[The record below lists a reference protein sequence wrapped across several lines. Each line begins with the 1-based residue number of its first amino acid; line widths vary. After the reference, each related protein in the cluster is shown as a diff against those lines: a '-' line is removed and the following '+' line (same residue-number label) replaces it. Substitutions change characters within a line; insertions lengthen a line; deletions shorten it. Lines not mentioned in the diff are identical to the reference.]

1 MISLAQRFGVV
12 KTKAMAYN
20 TFCPHQYILNTEEG
34 THMEQTQLSWNE
46 RGQLWLRLGLRGALT
61 LGAAALVVWVGLPLA
76 SLLSPFLFALVLAWL
91 LNPAVR
97 WLQRKT
103 NISRKAVSMILVI
116 LVFAV
121 IGGVLFGLGWMA
133 VDQVRSLFNN
143 RQSVLDD
150 FLNGLLGVVNS
161 VQRWIAGLSGV
172 VPDEVITTSEDLIDT
187 IAGWVQG
194 LDFSGWLT
202 EMAGQAPSMA
212 ANVSGFA
219 VALVVFMMGSY
230 FITGDYPRLRFELT
244 DRVPMVARD
253 FCRSV
258 KDIFMSAFGGYVKSQ
273 LILSAGVFI
282 ILSIGF
288 FLMGQPYGLLL
299 AFGLAVLDFIPIIG
313 AGTVMVPWAVIDMV
327 LAQYGEAAA
336 LMAVWG
342 VIVLFRRFA
351 EPKIL
356 GDQTGL
362 SPILSLVGI
371 YVGMK
376 LGGVLGMVVGPL
388 LLLVCINLAK
398 LGIFR
403 PVLDDLALAASD
415 ISAILRSGRKIDTGT
430 DTNTNAKTDSD

>member
-1 MISLAQRFGVV
+1 
-12 KTKAMAYN
+12 
-20 TFCPHQYILNTEEG
+20 
-34 THMEQTQLSWNE
+34 MEQLPLLSWQE
-46 RGQLWLRLGLRGALT
+46 RGRLWLRLGLRFVLMLAG
-61 LGAAALVVWVGLPLA
+61 AALVIWVGLPLL
-76 SLLSPFLFALVLAWL
+76 SLLSPFVLALIFAWV

-103 NISRKAVSMILVI
+103 NLSRKLISLVLVI

-133 VDQVRSLFNN
+133 VDQVRSLFEN
-143 RQSVLDD
+143 RESLLDEL
-150 FLNGLLGVVNS
+150 LNGALALVNN
-161 VQRWIAGLSGV
+161 VQRWLGGLSGV
-172 VPDEVITTSEDLIDT
+172 VPDGVLTTSEDLMDT
-187 IAGWVQG
+187 LLGWVQELDLSGRLAG
-194 LDFSGWLT
+194 L
-202 EMAGQAPSMA
+202 AGQAPSMA

-219 VALVVFMMGSY
+219 VALVVFMMASY

-244 DRVPMVARD
+244 DRVPPVTRD

-258 KDIFMSAFGGYVKSQ
+258 KDIFMNAFGGYLKSQ
-273 LILSAGVFI
+273 LILSLGVFL
-282 ILSIGF
+282 ILSAGF
-288 FLMGQPYGLLL
+288 LLMGQPYGLLL

-362 SPILSLVGI
+362 SPILSLLGI
-371 YVGMK
+371 YLGMRA
-376 LGGVLGMVVGPL
+376 GGVLGMVIGPL
-388 LLLVCINLAK
+388 LLLVCVNLAK

-403 PVLDDLALAASD
+403 PAMRDLSLAASD
-415 ISAILRSGRKIDTGT
+415 IHAIFRSGRTPEGPDRENGQG
-430 DTNTNAKTDSD
+430 

>member
-1 MISLAQRFGVV
+1 
-12 KTKAMAYN
+12 
-20 TFCPHQYILNTEEG
+20 
-34 THMEQTQLSWNE
+34 MEHTQLSWYQ

-61 LGAAALVVWVGLPLA
+61 LGAIALVIWVGLPLA
-76 SLLSPFLFALVLAWL
+76 SLLSPFLFALALSWV

-103 NISRKAVSMILVI
+103 NISRKVLSMALVV
-116 LVFAV
+116 LVFAI
-121 IGGVLFGLGWMA
+121 IGGVLFGLGWVA
-133 VDQVRSLFNN
+133 VDQVRSLFDN
-143 RQSVLDD
+143 RQSLLDEL
-150 FLNGLLGVVNS
+150 LNGLAGVVNS
-161 VQRWIAGLSGV
+161 VQNWLAGLGDF
-172 VPDEVITTSEDLIDT
+172 VPEGVITTGEDVMGAVTDWLR
-187 IAGWVQG
+187 G
-194 LDFSGWLT
+194 LDYDRWLT

-219 VALVVFMMGSY
+219 VALVVFMMASY
-230 FITGDYPRLRFELT
+230 FITGDYPRLRLELT

-273 LILSAGVFI
+273 LILSAGVFG
-282 ILSIGF
+282 ILTIGF
-288 FLMGQPYGLLL
+288 FLMGQPYSLLL

-313 AGTVMVPWAVIDMV
+313 SGTVMVPWAVLDMISGR
-327 LAQYGEAAA
+327 YGEAAA

-342 VIVLFRRFA
+342 VIALFRQFA

-376 LGGVLGMVVGPL
+376 AGGVLGMVVGPL

-403 PVLDDLALAASD
+403 PVLDDLALAAGD
-415 ISAILRSGRKIDTGT
+415 INAILRHGRRAEQDRRE
-430 DTNTNAKTDSD
+430 

>member
-1 MISLAQRFGVV
+1 
-12 KTKAMAYN
+12 
-20 TFCPHQYILNTEEG
+20 
-34 THMEQTQLSWNE
+34 MEYTQLTWRR
-46 RGQLWLRLGLRGALT
+46 RGQLWLRLGIRGVLLLGGLAL
-61 LGAAALVVWVGLPLA
+61 LVWVGLPLL
-76 SLLSPFLFALVLAWL
+76 SLLSPFVLALVFAWL

-97 WLQRKT
+97 WLEERSSG
-103 NISRKAVSMILVI
+103 SRKVISMILVV

-133 VDQVRSLFNN
+133 VGQIRSLFDN
-143 RQSVLDD
+143 RQSLLDE
-150 FLNGLLGVVNS
+150 LLDGVVNVVNS
-161 VQRWIAGLSGV
+161 VGGWLEGLGGL
-172 VPDEVITTSEDLIDT
+172 VPQGVITTSEDLINALLD
-187 IAGWVQG
+187 WVQG

-202 EMAGQAPSMA
+202 QMAGQAPSMVT
-212 ANVSGFA
+212 NVSGFA
-219 VALVVFMMGSY
+219 VALVVFMMASY
-230 FITGDYPRLRFELT
+230 FITGDYPRLRQEFT
-244 DRVPMVARD
+244 HRVPMMARD

-258 KDIFMSAFGGYVKSQ
+258 KNIFMSAFGGYIKSQ
-273 LILSAGVFI
+273 LILSAGVFL
-282 ILSIGF
+282 ILSVGF
-288 FLMGQPYGLLL
+288 FIMGQPYSLLL

-376 LGGVLGMVVGPL
+376 VGGVLGMVMGPL

-403 PVLDDLALAASD
+403 PVLDDLALAAGD
-415 ISAILRSGRKIDTGT
+415 IHAILKSGQKADGT
-430 DTNTNAKTDSD
+430 KEA

>member
-1 MISLAQRFGVV
+1 
-12 KTKAMAYN
+12 
-20 TFCPHQYILNTEEG
+20 
-34 THMEQTQLSWNE
+34 MEHTQLSWRQ

-76 SLLSPFLFALVLAWL
+76 SLLSPFLCALVLAWV

-103 NISRKAVSMILVI
+103 NLSRKALSMVLVV

-121 IGGVLFGLGWMA
+121 IGGILFGLGWVA
-133 VDQVRSLFNN
+133 VDQVRLLFDN
-143 RQSVLDD
+143 RQSLLD
-150 FLNGLLGVVNS
+150 GLLDGLVGVVNS
-161 VQRWIAGLSGV
+161 VGGWLEGLGGLVPQGV
-172 VPDEVITTSEDLIDT
+172 LTTSEDLMNT
-187 IAGWVQG
+187 LVRWVQG

-202 EMAGQAPSMA
+202 EMAGHAPSMVT
-212 ANVSGFA
+212 NVSNFA

-258 KDIFMSAFGGYVKSQ
+258 KNIFMSAFGGYVKSQ
-273 LILSAGVFI
+273 LILSAGVFA

-299 AFGLAVLDFIPIIG
+299 AFGLSVLDFIPIIG
-313 AGTVMVPWAVIDMV
+313 SGTVMVPWAVVDMI
-327 LAQYGEAAA
+327 LGQYGEAAA

-342 VIVLFRRFA
+342 VIALFRQLA

-356 GDQTGL
+356 GNQTGL

-376 LGGVLGMVVGPL
+376 AGGVLGMVVGPL

-403 PVLDDLALAASD
+403 PVLDDLALAAGD
-415 ISAILRSGRKIDTGT
+415 INAILRSGRRAQEEK
-430 DTNTNAKTDSD
+430 DS

>member
-1 MISLAQRFGVV
+1 
-12 KTKAMAYN
+12 
-20 TFCPHQYILNTEEG
+20 
-34 THMEQTQLSWNE
+34 MENTQLSWHE
-46 RGQLWLRLGLRGALT
+46 RGQLWLRLGLRGALA
-61 LGAAALVVWVGLPLA
+61 LGAAALLIWVGLPLA
-76 SLLSPFLFALVLAWL
+76 SLLSPFLCALVLAWL

-103 NISRKAVSMILVI
+103 NVSRKAISMVLVV

-121 IGGVLFGLGWMA
+121 IGGILFGLGWMA
-133 VDQVRSLFNN
+133 VDQVRSLFDN

-161 VQRWIAGLSGV
+161 VQRWIAGLNGV
-172 VPDEVITTSEDLIDT
+172 VPNEVITTSEDLT
-187 IAGWVQG
+187 NTLVSWVQG
-194 LDFSGWLT
+194 LDFSGWFAQ
-202 EMAGQAPSMA
+202 MAGQAPSMA

-219 VALVVFMMGSY
+219 VALVVFMMASY

-258 KDIFMSAFGGYVKSQ
+258 KNIFMSAFGGYVKSQ
-273 LILSAGVFI
+273 LILSVGVFM
-282 ILSIGF
+282 ILTVGF
-288 FLMGQPYGLLL
+288 LLMRQPYGLLL

-313 AGTVMVPWAVIDMV
+313 AGTVMVPWAVVDMV

-371 YVGMK
+371 YAGMK
-376 LGGVLGMVVGPL
+376 LGGVLGMVVGSL
-388 LLLVCINLAK
+388 LLLVCINLAR

-403 PVLDDLALAASD
+403 PVLDDLALAARD
-415 ISAILRSGRKIDTGT
+415 TNAILRSGRKT
-430 DTNTNAKTDSD
+430 DGASKKD

>member
-1 MISLAQRFGVV
+1 MRCG
-12 KTKAMAYN
+12 K
-20 TFCPHQYILNTEEG
+20 EG
-34 THMEQTQLSWNE
+34 TGMEHTQLSWHQ
-46 RGQLWLRLGLRGALT
+46 RGQLWLRLGLRGALA
-61 LGAAALVVWVGLPLA
+61 LGGAALVVWVGLPLA
-76 SLLSPFLFALVLAWL
+76 SLLSPFLFALVLAWV

-97 WLQRKT
+97 WLQRRT
-103 NISRKAVSMILVI
+103 NASRKAVSMVLVV

-121 IGGVLFGLGWMA
+121 IGGVLFGLGWIA
-133 VDQVRSLFNN
+133 VDQVRSLFDN
-143 RQSVLDD
+143 RQSLLDE
-150 FLNGLLGVVNS
+150 LLGGLVSVVNS
-161 VQRWIAGLSGV
+161 VSGWLGGLVPQGV
-172 VPDEVITTSEDLIDT
+172 LTTSEDLVD
-187 IAGWVQG
+187 AFVGWVQG

-202 EMAGQAPSMA
+202 EMAGQAPSMVTG
-212 ANVSGFA
+212 VSNFA

-230 FITGDYPRLRFELT
+230 FITGDYPRLRFELA

-273 LILSAGVFI
+273 LILSAGVFM
-282 ILSIGF
+282 ILTIGF
-288 FLMGQPYGLLL
+288 LLMRQPYGLLL

-313 AGTVMVPWAVIDMV
+313 SGTMMVPWAVVDMV
-327 LAQYGEAAA
+327 LGNYGEAAA
-336 LMAVWG
+336 LMSIWG
-342 VIVLFRRFA
+342 VIALFRRFA

-398 LGIFR
+398 LGIFQ
-403 PVLDDLALAASD
+403 PVLDDLSLAARD
-415 ISAILRSGRKIDTGT
+415 INAILRSGRRREEE
-430 DTNTNAKTDSD
+430 

>member
-1 MISLAQRFGVV
+1 
-12 KTKAMAYN
+12 
-20 TFCPHQYILNTEEG
+20 
-34 THMEQTQLSWNE
+34 MEHTQLSWYQ

-61 LGAAALVVWVGLPLA
+61 LGAVALVVWVGLPLA

-97 WLQRKT
+97 WLQRET
-103 NISRKAVSMILVI
+103 NVSRKAISMVLVV

-121 IGGVLFGLGWMA
+121 IGGILFGLGWMA
-133 VDQVRSLFNN
+133 VDQVRSLFDN

-161 VQRWIAGLSGV
+161 VQRWIAGLNGV
-172 VPDEVITTSEDLIDT
+172 VPDGVITTGEDLIDT
-187 IAGWVQG
+187 LVGWVQG
-194 LDFSGWLT
+194 LDLSGWFAQ
-202 EMAGQAPSMA
+202 MAGQAPSMVT
-212 ANVSGFA
+212 NVSGFV
-219 VALVVFMMGSY
+219 VALVVFMMASY

-258 KDIFMSAFGGYVKSQ
+258 KNIFMSAFGGYVKSQ
-273 LILSAGVFI
+273 LILSAGVFL
-282 ILSIGF
+282 ILTIGF
-288 FLMGQPYGLLL
+288 LLMRQPYGLLL
-299 AFGLAVLDFIPIIG
+299 AFGLSVLDFIPIIG
-313 AGTVMVPWAVIDMV
+313 SGTVMVPWAVVDMV
-327 LAQYGEAAA
+327 LGNYGEAAA
-336 LMAVWG
+336 LMSVWG
-342 VIVLFRRFA
+342 VIALFRRFA

-376 LGGVLGMVVGPL
+376 AGGVLGMVVGPL

-403 PVLDDLALAASD
+403 PVLDDLALAAGD
-415 ISAILRSGRKIDTGT
+415 INAILRSGRKTEE
-430 DTNTNAKTDSD
+430 

>member
-1 MISLAQRFGVV
+1 MKKVSG
-12 KTKAMAYN
+12 
-20 TFCPHQYILNTEEG
+20 
-34 THMEQTQLSWNE
+34 MENTQLSWHE
-46 RGQLWLRLGLRGALT
+46 RGQLWLRLGLRGALA
-61 LGAAALVVWVGLPLA
+61 LGAAALLIWVGLPLA
-76 SLLSPFLFALVLAWL
+76 SLLSPFLCALVLAWL

-103 NISRKAVSMILVI
+103 NVSRKAISMVLVV

-121 IGGVLFGLGWMA
+121 IGGILFGLGWMA
-133 VDQVRSLFNN
+133 VDQVRSLFDN

-161 VQRWIAGLSGV
+161 VQRWIAGLNGV
-172 VPDEVITTSEDLIDT
+172 VPNEVITTSEDLT
-187 IAGWVQG
+187 NTLVSWVQG
-194 LDFSGWLT
+194 LDFSGWFAQ
-202 EMAGQAPSMA
+202 MAGQAPSMA

-219 VALVVFMMGSY
+219 VALVVFMMASY

-273 LILSAGVFI
+273 LILSAGVFM
-282 ILSIGF
+282 ILTVGF
-288 FLMGQPYGLLL
+288 LLMRQPYGLLL

-313 AGTVMVPWAVIDMV
+313 AGTVMVPWAVVDMV

-371 YVGMK
+371 YAGMK

-388 LLLVCINLAK
+388 LLLVCINLAR

-403 PVLDDLALAASD
+403 PVLDDLALAARD
-415 ISAILRSGRKIDTGT
+415 TNAILRSGRKTDGT
-430 DTNTNAKTDSD
+430 SKKD